1 MNMSYRKAGIM
12 FLVAFLIQTSFLNLV
27 IIRGYTPHLLL
38 CLVVVLSFL
47 YENQM
52 YGVVFGAIFGVLY
65 DICFSSCIGPTGI
78 SLVIVGIVILILREY
93 TNIESILNLWIV
105 STVSIFLYYA
115 LNWGLFHLA
124 GNPIGFM
131 YVLKKLPGEYIYSF
145 AVITILYFIL
155 IRKAARYRTDRYF
168 R

>member
-1 MNMSYRKAGIM
+1 MSMSYRKAGIL

-27 IIRGYTPHLLL
+27 IIKGYTPHLLL

-47 YENQM
+47 YENQL

-65 DICFSSCIGPTGI
+65 DICFSSCVGPMGI
-78 SLVIVGIVILILREY
+78 SLVVVGIVILVLGEY
-93 TNIESILNLWIV
+93 TNIESILNMWII
-105 STVSIFLYYA
+105 STLSIFLYYV

-124 GNPIGFM
+124 GNPIGFL
-131 YVLKKLPGEYIYSF
+131 YILKKLPGEYIYSF

-155 IRKAARYRTDRYF
+155 IRKAAKHRVDRYF

>member
-12 FLVAFLIQTSFLNLV
+12 FLIAFLIQTSFLNLV
-27 IIRGYTPHLLL
+27 IIKGYTPHLLL

-65 DICFSSCIGPTGI
+65 DICFSSYVGPMGI
-78 SLVIVGIVILILREY
+78 SLVVAGIVILVLREY
-93 TNIESILNLWIV
+93 TNIESVLNMWLV
-105 STVSIFLYYA
+105 STISIFLYYV
-115 LNWGLFHLA
+115 LNWGLLHLA

-131 YVLKKLPGEYIYSF
+131 YILKKLPGEYIYSF

-155 IRKAARYRTDRYF
+155 IRKAAKYRKDRYF